1 MRGVNYPVIGI
12 SDKGDVKLM
21 MPNRNYQFNG
31 ESVTEYPLLD
41 VSNTGDTRLM
51 MPTKH
56 NWNNLSMRDKSN
68 LMKIYIKHGITS
80 LDEVRQHYNSF
91 AAGGALPDHDPNNP
105 YHYHSAQGEKI
116 VITPEDWEA
125 NVGKPYFKETEQA
138 VLAEQA
144 AYPEPEYEVNP
155 NFVRGLRGTYS
166 DSMGYGYQNYRNFGS
181 SLPQG
186 YSFTDEGLIVDP
198 QGNYYVQ
205 SGYRQSPRFT
215 YNTDNPL
222 KFIIRKGTPIEKNL
236 TFYPIN
242 MEKKLKEP
250 LPIDRV
256 MNVNEELVKPIRQS
270 STQPKTAFKNT
281 VKHKTT
287 IPVRATPPQ
296 SKQYGNAKWNA
307 LSQKQKRA
315 IWDFVGTAVTKQKYT
330 GLRGAFNHE
339 GYSVPVYSPS
349 LSNEATEGYWSADE
363 NQKIDNFIHSYKT
376 WGDVIKAIGLKDDV
390 KNLPDYRIY
399 EPRATLVRPSNNYES
414 NPKYK
419 QSLNLLDSIFN
430 AHENTNPLF
439 HNLKHTKALGGY
451 LFAHGG
457 ETDGSK
463 EDKNKRK
470 PDNPP
475 TRTYDIPMVQPMVS
489 TMDPMGGLGYQ
500 AVYFT
505 EEQEK
510 KRAAAEAEAQRREA
524 ERIARQ
530 PVLRADTRT
539 QADRDRAAR
548 QAKQA
553 EYNRLVNEQ
562 KDRLMSVGRPN
573 TESQQAAILGMPYV
587 AEAAKN
593 YVQNFDPTAEIR
605 NAMYFVPGVSNVMMA
620 QDAKQAFDNNQ
631 TGAGVL
637 NAAFALTP
645 VFGLTTSF
653 KSPLRYT
660 KPANR
665 IGDWTILDYGHNTA
679 ATTVQESSTASMLNM
694 PSSLRLGSAER
705 PSLSA
710 RPTQGSI
717 GTTNRL
723 QLPEM
728 TESFRALENE
738 AFGMDYLRSL
748 YLNDGRISHQNPK
761 TPKTQIYLPEYIKPQ
776 IRPLIRG
783 KKKKKQLSK
792 TGTIS
797 RKSLD
802 AYIAKQGK
810 YYQEAMNETLE
821 SDFKDMDKINYTD
834 FQNAVQKRLPEYS
847 RIPQTRYQKYG
858 FNNLGLNTL
867 NRDSLTEAELLRYA
881 YDDELAALEQIDED
895 FDKGNINSDD
905 RLSLREEIM
914 DEITSTRL
922 NTFTFETPGITGQS
936 EHYSGKPVGHSRTYT
951 TETEPE
957 ILHVM
962 ESQSDYAQHLNIER
976 AKRHTLLKHMIDTYT
991 ERQIQ
996 ENLKYAAEQGQTKMR
1011 YPTRKTVA
1019 KIEGY
1024 QCFPG
1029 REYYEIT
1036 IDLADVNATLYG
1048 LTHPPVPPIDITGR
1062 NTVGELREA
1071 AEVQQRN
1078 AKIME
1083 SDMYKQTI
1091 KKAAELEK
1099 KRKEACD
1106 ERHLEYLPEHET
1118 ILKKY
1123 DAFPKQFQKLFG
1135 KKAEVRTVT
1144 DSRGNTWY
1152 EVDVPESYKNGTGQ
1166 IIFSLG
1172 GLLGLGAGVNNH

>member
-1 MRGVNYPVIGI
+1 MQWNELSVSNKAALMRIYIENGITDLDVMQAHYNQQGGKVGRNNNSANLYPSLPNNSRTYERWADAIARHKSINIANDKTYDYRRYYNENTEAAWRMLQANTKEHFPDTYKLPVHPTFSNESVYSRGPQMGGNWLNDSTFVPSVINRQYYPNIYREDRPYTEREIYQHEFQNGGIVTPLGQWQYPGKVTTIPSNNITMQGVNYPVIGI
-12 SDKGDVKLM
+12 SDRGDTKLM
-21 MPNRNYQFNG
+21 MPNRNYQFKG
-31 ESVTEYPLLD
+31 KSVTEYPLTTHRMQEGGTITRG
-41 VSNTGDTRLM
+41 SFSEQRIYNRFPGQYATGGHL
-51 MPTKH
+51 
-56 NWNNLSMRDKSN
+56 
-68 LMKIYIKHGITS
+68 
-80 LDEVRQHYNSF
+80 
-91 AAGGALPDHDPNNP
+91 
-105 YHYHSAQGEKI
+105 
-116 VITPEDWEA
+116 
-125 NVGKPYFKETEQA
+125 
-138 VLAEQA
+138 
-144 AYPEPEYEVNP
+144 
-155 NFVRGLRGTYS
+155 
-166 DSMGYGYQNYRNFGS
+166 
-181 SLPQG
+181 
-186 YSFTDEGLIVDP
+186 FTD
-198 QGNYYVQ
+198 
-205 SGYRQSPRFT
+205 
-215 YNTDNPL
+215 
-222 KFIIRKGTPIEKNL
+222 
-236 TFYPIN
+236 
-242 MEKKLKEP
+242 
-250 LPIDRV
+250 
-256 MNVNEELVKPIRQS
+256 
-270 STQPKTAFKNT
+270 
-281 VKHKTT
+281 
-287 IPVRATPPQ
+287 
-296 SKQYGNAKWNA
+296 
-307 LSQKQKRA
+307 
-315 IWDFVGTAVTKQKYT
+315 
-330 GLRGAFNHE
+330 
-339 GYSVPVYSPS
+339 
-349 LSNEATEGYWSADE
+349 
-363 NQKIDNFIHSYKT
+363 
-376 WGDVIKAIGLKDDV
+376 
-390 KNLPDYRIY
+390 
-399 EPRATLVRPSNNYES
+399 
-414 NPKYK
+414 
-419 QSLNLLDSIFN
+419 
-430 AHENTNPLF
+430 
-439 HNLKHTKALGGY
+439 
-451 LFAHGG
+451 GG

-475 TRTYDIPMVQPMVS
+475 TRTYDIPMVQPMIS

-573 TESQQAAILGMPYV
+573 TESTQAAVMAAPYV
-587 AEAAKN
+587 AKAAKN

-605 NAMYFVPGVSNVMMA
+605 NAMYFVPGVSNVIMA
-620 QDAKQAFDNNQ
+620 QDARVAFDNNQ
-631 TGAGVL
+631 AGAGVV
-637 NAAFALTP
+637 NAAFALAPMLGVTP
-645 VFGLTTSF
+645 NFN
-653 KSPLRYT
+653 SPLRHT
-660 KPANR
+660 RPANKV
-665 IGDWTILDYGHNTA
+665 GDWTILDYGHNTA

-761 TPKTQIYLPEYIKPQ
+761 TPKTQIQLPEYIKPQ

-783 KKKKKQLSK
+783 AEIEKQLSK

-810 YYQEAMNETLE
+810 YYQDAMNETLE
-821 SDFKDMDKINYTD
+821 TDFKDMDKINYTD

-858 FNNLGLNTL
+858 FNNLGLKTL

-895 FDKGNINSDD
+895 FDKGNISSDD
-905 RLSLREEIM
+905 HLSLREEIM
-914 DEITSTRL
+914 DEITRHLSIRL

-996 ENLKYAAEQGQTKMR
+996 EKLKYAAEQGQTKMR

-1024 QCFPG
+1024 QGIPG
-1029 REYYEIT
+1029 REYYEIKKEL
-1036 IDLADVNATLYG
+1036 DEVNATLYG

-1071 AEVQQRN
+1071 AEVQQRI

-1106 ERHLEYLPEHET
+1106 ERHIEYLPEHEKKK
-1118 ILKKY
+1118 KKY

-1144 DSRGNTWY
+1144 DSKGNTWY